1 MTTHEAAPMRVVY
14 DVSILGAGH
23 RSQLS
28 RTGTYRVTERLAHG
42 LAASPE
48 CELRFSAVESARVR
62 GLARAHVAEAPALR
76 HVPLVAPPRA
86 GLVEALAHPLLRMD
100 LRPSQAKH
108 VRVVRGVMAR
118 GVKAAEAALGHRRLG
133 DWVDADVFHSP
144 SAPLPRWAGRGRPPA
159 RLLTVLD
166 LIPVLF
172 PELFDVHV
180 LRRFRAVLA
189 SLDAEAWAICISASG
204 RDDLCEH
211 TGIDPARVFVTPL
224 AAAPDRFHPVADAE
238 RIARVKARY
247 GIPDAPY
254 LLSLNTLE
262 PRKNMDH
269 AIRSFIR
276 LVRDEGVRDLY
287 FVLAGTKGWHHDG
300 IFEAISGAGELRG
313 RIILPGFVADEDL
326 AALYSGATAFVYPSL
341 YEGFGLPP
349 LEAMQCGVPVITSNT
364 SSLPEV
370 VGDAGIMVDPRDGD
384 ALCQAMLD
392 LYRTPA
398 LRATL
403 RERSLARARRF
414 SWERCTADTIA
425 AYRTAS
431 GS

>member
-1 MTTHEAAPMRVVY
+1 MRVVY

-23 RSQLS
+23 RSLLS
-28 RTGTYRVTERLAHG
+28 RTGTFRMTERLAHG

-48 CELRFSAVESARVR
+48 CDLRFSAVESARLR
-62 GLARAHVAEAPALR
+62 GLARAHLAEDPSLQHIA
-76 HVPLVAPPRA
+76 LVAPPGAAR
-86 GLVEALAHPLLRMD
+86 VDALAHPLLRMD

-108 VRVVRGVMAR
+108 VRVVRGVLAQ
-118 GVKAAEAALGHRRLG
+118 GVKTAEAALGHRRLG

-144 SAPLPRWAGRGRPPA
+144 SAPLPRWAGRGKAPA

-172 PELFDVHV
+172 PELFDIHA

-189 SLDAEAWAICISASG
+189 SLDPEAWAICISASG

-224 AAAPDRFHPVADAE
+224 AAAPDRFHPVTNAE
-238 RIARVKARY
+238 RIAEVKRRY
-247 GIPDAPY
+247 GIPEAPY

-269 AIRSFIR
+269 AIRSFVR
-276 LVRDEGVRDLY
+276 LVRDERVRDLN
-287 FVLAGTKGWHHDG
+287 FVLAGTTGWHYEK
-300 IFEAISGAGELRG
+300 IFDAISVAGELRG

-349 LEAMQCGVPVITSNT
+349 LEAMQCGVPVISSNT

-370 VGDAGIMVDPRDGD
+370 VGDAGIMLDPRDED

-392 LYRTPA
+392 LHRTPA
-398 LRATL
+398 LRDTL
-403 RERSLARARRF
+403 RERSLARARMF
-414 SWERCTADTIA
+414 SWERCTRDTIA
-425 AYRTAS
+425 AYRVAS
-431 GS
+431 AS